1 MNISKFQIQ
10 PEFLTYS
17 LCHYKYMQKLN
28 EKFKKFELSSFKTR
42 FKIEFLSPSTG
53 FFIEL

>member
-53 FFIEL
+53 FFIDL